1 MFTCEKS
8 LNCVL
13 LMAHFCTLLSI
24 FKKKT
29 FYMEI
34 NIDSQVAKNGNYMLL
49 LPSLS
54 QSEHIT
60 QLY

>member
-1 MFTCEKS
+1 
-8 LNCVL
+8 
-13 LMAHFCTLLSI
+13 
-24 FKKKT
+24 
-29 FYMEI
+29 MEI
-34 NIDSQVAKNGNYMLL
+34 NIDSQIAKNGNHMLL